1 MQLFIAN
8 LTNQHRDFTYRIP
21 GEVNYRT
28 EHIAIGKQT
37 RLPAELTSEELAGI
51 IKQYEP
57 YGMVAANQ
65 LKNIREFVGLCYSI
79 DKPVPMD
86 NMIHTFDHNTEA
98 LNDKAVDRR
107 EQTAAAIAAGITNKM
122 HDHDVTVARTEV
134 EFTEATD
141 GTGKVAEGYEIP
153 AEGVQPRKSNK
164 LGRRGREARA

>member
-8 LTNQHRDFTYRIP
+8 LTNQKRDFTYRLP
-21 GEVNYRT
+21 GEVNYRS
-28 EHIAIGKQT
+28 EEIGIGKQT
-37 RLPAELTSEELAGI
+37 RLPDELSSEELAGI

-86 NMIHTFDHNTEA
+86 NMIHTFEHNGEA
-98 LNDKAVDRR
+98 LNDQAADRR

-122 HDHDVTVARTEV
+122 QEHGVSVPRTEV

-141 GTGKVAEGYEIP
+141 GTGKIAEGYEVP

-164 LGRRGREARA
+164 LGRRARANA